1 MSIFHVSINQ
11 NIHVYLVGNYPSTLY
26 IDDSQK
32 ANSIQFNQIII
43 NHFPRTV
50 LFQDCRDK
58 KINEIKPYTSNS
70 LLSSKRFKVCKQI
83 TIKEINSKCLKGQGG
98 SLPKSNKLNGGTT
111 ESPKWN
117 QILHFY
123 YIMVWLCVCV
133 CVCVCIIS
141 IFYFIFKNLN

>member
-1 MSIFHVSINQ
+1 MSIFHIYINQ

-32 ANSIQFNQIII
+32 ANSILFNQIII

-58 KINEIKPYTSNS
+58 KINEIKPYTSNN
-70 LLSSKRFKVCKQI
+70 LLASKRFKVCKQI

-98 SLPKSNKLNGGTT
+98 SLPK
-111 ESPKWN
+111 
-117 QILHFY
+117 
-123 YIMVWLCVCV
+123 
-133 CVCVCIIS
+133 
-141 IFYFIFKNLN
+141 